1 MMLRRSGL
9 PQRKK
14 GRTDVSMGKS
24 SSFMNT
30 RNVAPR
36 SEGGEAGQALGDLGM
51 VVLRSALAGT
61 LLWVG
66 ALKFVEYEAEQIQPM
81 VSTSPLFSRIN
92 RMLGKRKLAGL
103 IGATEM
109 VLGALI
115 AARPLSPKASALGSL
130 GATAMFVSTLSFI
143 LSMPGVWHEEHGF
156 PALSMEGQF
165 LAKDGVLLGAAIVTA
180 AEALRGA
187 RGA

>member
-1 MMLRRSGL
+1 MLRSSGL
-9 PQRKK
+9 PKRKK
-14 GRTDVSMGKS
+14 GRTDVAMGKIS
-24 SSFMNT
+24 AFMNN
-30 RNVAPR
+30 RKVAAR
-36 SEGGEAGQALGDLGM
+36 SEGGQARQALGNAGM

-81 VSTSPLFSRIN
+81 VSTSPLFSPIN
-92 RMLGKRKLAGL
+92 RRLGTRKIAGL
-103 IGATEM
+103 IGATEIA
-109 VLGALI
+109 LGAMI
-115 AARPLSPKASALGSL
+115 AARPLSPRASALGSL
-130 GATAMFVSTLSFI
+130 GATAMFFSTLSFV
-143 LSMPGVWHEEHGF
+143 LSMPGVWQEEHGF

-165 LAKDGVLLGAAIVTA
+165 LAKDGVLLGAALVTA